1 MKEIVLASSNPNKL
15 REINEIASSF
25 GVQFESAPDGFN
37 PEENGKTFEEN
48 AFIKAYEAAK
58 LTNKIALADDTGLCV
73 DALDGAPGIYSA
85 RFAKTQEEKI
95 SKMLSLLKDV
105 PEEKRTAFFIC
116 SMVIVNPKGETLF
129 SSVGK
134 INGKIDTKP
143 AGVNGFGYDP
153 IFFIPEMNKT
163 MAEMTE
169 KEKNTVSHRAL
180 ALNKVLDYIIHHA

>member
-1 MKEIVLASSNPNKL
+1 MKQIVLATSNPNKL

-25 GVQFESAPDGFN
+25 GVQFESAPEGFN

-48 AFIKAYEAAK
+48 AYIKASEAAK
-58 LTNKIALADDTGLCV
+58 LTGKIALADDTGLCV
-73 DALDGAPGIYSA
+73 EALNGEPGIYSA

-95 SKMLSLLKDV
+95 SKMLSLLKNV
-105 PEEKRTAFFIC
+105 PKEKRSAFFIC

-134 INGKIDTKP
+134 INGMIDTKP

-153 IFFIPEMNKT
+153 IFFIPSENKT
-163 MAEMTE
+163 MAELTE
-169 KEKNTVSHRAL
+169 KEKNTISHRAL
-180 ALNKVLDYIIHHA
+180 ALKDVLNYIIHNA